1 MRTRYDAVSAL
12 ARAGIRPSNTVGF
25 TLQAL
30 KSALQ
35 AAYGVPA
42 VVTCDSQGRIQ
53 EVWMCIAKSLQPAAT
68 CTGVSDK
75 CKAPKL
81 YLPASM

>member
-1 MRTRYDAVSAL
+1 MSAL

-35 AAYGVPA
+35 AAYGIPA

-53 EVWMCIAKSLQPAAT
+53 EVWMCVAKSLGPAAS
-68 CTGVSDK
+68 CTGVADK
-75 CKAPKL
+75 CSASKL